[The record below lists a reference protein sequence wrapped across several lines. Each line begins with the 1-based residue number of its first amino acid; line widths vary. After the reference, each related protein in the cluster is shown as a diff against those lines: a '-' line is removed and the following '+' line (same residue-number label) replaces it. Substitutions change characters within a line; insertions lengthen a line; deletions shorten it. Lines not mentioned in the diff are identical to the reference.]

1 MRPTRSQVAGFDFG
15 AAPAAAKAADTLG
28 SHIEKDGEN
37 IHRTISGMDWS
48 GDARAAADSRAA
60 AEKVQLTRVA
70 DALER
75 VSAAVTHGTA
85 SMSHIADRL
94 TADAAGYEG
103 DGFAVADD
111 WKVTDAYNYGL
122 ASLMTAGDA
131 EAQQRLADLQRA
143 RATAAANAT
152 AALDRLVSEFDHAD
166 SACAGAI
173 DAASADVSALAP
185 VSSALGGQVAD
196 RIADKLSEGRP
207 LTPFERRVLEEGT
220 KLPPDQLEALRN
232 GGTATLPQGQFDFLR
247 ELTAELDGKSM
258 DSILALG
265 EGTQHDEI
273 QSNLANASQILGIP
287 NVRTG
292 AGDHGGMQALPA
304 NIRSLL
310 TTNMVTGTNPSVAE
324 RLLVGGKPRV
334 KNLDEFFKMT
344 DFMGKSDEDLRV
356 GSDVNRG
363 ILKQVAE
370 ISAVG
375 ESPGTGNNMTAAEF
389 DRALDK
395 ALAAAA
401 TDRIASHDFM
411 TGANMDVTCADGGRY
426 NAGIHLNGLASQEW
440 EHGNAGLHKLFDW
453 VGDEAG
459 SANPYQATMSRE
471 AASSL
476 GHYLG
481 SRDDLAVNEG
491 LGVRN
496 PEMARIFANVLSPYL
511 GDFSGINETS
521 GGIHTFGAD
530 RLTPGELENIFRS
543 INTDGEAAATLNSS
557 AFKWQNLMAVHYG
570 LDTHQSSL
578 AEHAGVLSQ
587 AMTDGN
593 GHAVEYLSDS
603 QFEERMRIY
612 NNQMQFFGTVK
623 DATGLLPFGSQ
634 TQLLMQQP
642 LADAIFGEAP
652 ARENAANQGNDPDW
666 VAQLNDP
673 KVLQFYQFSGYV
685 GEHPELRQEYPEW
698 FGPNGEPDWDRIN
711 KDDWWS
717 NYMSGVSDR
726 WQDSYERGQDR
737 PDWPTGPDNP
747 MPDNPNE
754 PAHKP

>member
-1 MRPTRSQVAGFDFG
+1 MRPSRSQVDGFDFG
-15 AAPAAAKAADTLG
+15 AAPVAAKAADTLG

-37 IHRTISGMDWS
+37 IHRTIAGMEWS
-48 GDARAAADSRAA
+48 GEARTSADSRAA
-60 AEKVQLTRVA
+60 AEKAQLTRVA
-70 DALER
+70 DALE
-75 VSAAVTHGTA
+75 SLGAAVTQGTA
-85 SMSHIADRL
+85 SMWHIADRL

-103 DGFAVADD
+103 DGYAVADD
-111 WKVTDAYNYGL
+111 WTVSDAYNYGL

-143 RATAAANAT
+143 RANAAANAT

-173 DAASADVSALAP
+173 DSASADVSALAP
-185 VSSALGGQVAD
+185 VSSALGGPVAD

-220 KLPPDQLEALRN
+220 KLTPDQIEALRN
-232 GGTATLPQGQFDFLR
+232 GGTATLSQGQYDFLR

-258 DSILALG
+258 DSVLALG
-265 EGTQHDEI
+265 EGAQHGEI
-273 QSNLANASQILGIP
+273 QKNLANATQILGIP
-287 NVRTG
+287 NVRTD
-292 AGDHGGMQALPA
+292 AGDHGGMHALPA
-304 NIRSLL
+304 NIRNLL
-310 TTNMVTGTNPSVAE
+310 TDNMIAGTNPSVAE
-324 RLLVGGKPRV
+324 RLFVGGKPRV
-334 KNLDEFFKMT
+334 ENLDEFFKMT
-344 DFMGKSDEDLRV
+344 DFMGTSDENIRL

-363 ILKQVAE
+363 VLKQVAE
-370 ISAVG
+370 IAAVG
-375 ESPGTGNNMTAAEF
+375 ESPGSGNNMTAAGF

-411 TGANMDVTCADGGRY
+411 TGANMDVTCDNGGRY
-426 NAGIHLNGLASQEW
+426 NAGIHLNGLVSQEW
-440 EHGNAGLHKLFDW
+440 EHSSSGLHNLFDW

-459 SANPYQATMSRE
+459 SANPYQATMARE

-481 SRDDLAVNEG
+481 SPGDLTVNEG

-496 PEMARIFANVLSPYL
+496 PELARIFAGALSPYL

-530 RLTPGELENIFRS
+530 RLAPGELENIFRS

-570 LDTHQSSL
+570 LDTHLSSL

-593 GHAVEYLSDS
+593 GHAVDYLSDS
-603 QFEERMRIY
+603 QFEERMRVY
-612 NNQMQFFGTVK
+612 NNQMLVFGTVK
-623 DATGLLPFGSQ
+623 DATGLLPLGSQ
-634 TQLLMQQP
+634 TQPLMQQP
-642 LADAIFGEAP
+642 LADAIFGEQP
-652 ARENAANQGNDPDW
+652 VREDAANQGNDPTW

-673 KVLQFYQFSGYV
+673 KVLQFYQFSGYA
-685 GEHPELRQEYPEW
+685 GDHPELRDAHPEW
-698 FGPNGEPDWDRIN
+698 FGPDGEPDWDRIS

-737 PDWPTGPDNP
+737 PDWPAGPDNP
-747 MPDNPNE
+747 LPDNPND